1 MQRKLK
7 QEVKSNSNGV
17 DMIEVGVV
25 GEIIYFTI
33 IVYIF

>member
-7 QEVKSNSNGV
+7 QEVKSNFNAV